1 MTQSYAEQQPRREAD
16 DKSSDGQKALPAKP
30 PSEAKIRSSSEDLVF
45 GQPVI
50 VTMRWILV
58 ASGLILVLL
67 NPDDL
72 GLMRVQIIVLLIL
85 AMANFYLH
93 SQLLMKRPVLDP
105 IVYAASAADLFLV
118 LLLIIVSNG
127 FESNLYVYFFPAIAS
142 FAVVFPTVWTL
153 TYVASTMAMY
163 GFISL
168 VTVGDGDPLTIL
180 ARLLMIAAI
189 GFCGNQ
195 YLRIERSRRQ
205 AAIEAQVEMKKYV
218 RKQQATA
225 PTGRPVRQP
234 Q

>member
-1 MTQSYAEQQPRREAD
+1 MTQSYAHKQPQTEAD
-16 DKSSDGQKALPAKP
+16 DKSSDGQVVSAAKP
-30 PSEAKIRSSSEDLVF
+30 TSNPKERSSSEDLVF

-50 VTMRWILV
+50 ITMRWILV

-72 GLMRVQIIVLLIL
+72 SVMRVQIVVLLIL

-93 SQLLMKRPVLDP
+93 SQLLIKRPVLDP
-105 IVYAASAADLFLV
+105 IVYTASAADLFLV
-118 LLLIIVSNG
+118 MLLIIVGNG
-127 FESNLYVYFFPAIAS
+127 FDSGLYVYFFPAIVS

-163 GFISL
+163 GFVSL
-168 VTVGDGDPLTIL
+168 VTGGDPLIIL

-205 AAIEAQVEMKKYV
+205 AAIEAQEEVKSYI
-218 RKQQATA
+218 RKQQGSTPAR
-225 PTGRPVRQP
+225 RPASQP

>member
-16 DKSSDGQKALPAKP
+16 DKSSDGQKALSAKP
-30 PSEAKIRSSSEDLVF
+30 PPKSKMRSSSEDLLF

-58 ASGLILVLL
+58 ASGLVLVLL

-72 GLMRVQIIVLLIL
+72 ALMRVQIVVLLIL

-105 IVYAASAADLFLV
+105 VVYAASAADLFLV

-127 FESNLYVYFFPAIAS
+127 FESNLYVYFFPAIVS

-163 GFISL
+163 GFVAL
-168 VTVGDGDPLTIL
+168 VSGGDPLIIL

-205 AAIEAQVEMKKYV
+205 AAAEAQLEMKKYI
-218 RKQQATA
+218 RKQKATT

>member
-1 MTQSYAEQQPRREAD
+1 MTQSYAEEQPHRQVKD
-16 DKSSDGQKALPAKP
+16 NSSDGQVVLPRKKQGK
-30 PSEAKIRSSSEDLVF
+30 SKMRTSSEDLIF

-72 GLMRVQIIVLLIL
+72 ALMRVQIIVLLIL

-118 LLLIIVSNG
+118 MVLIIVDNG
-127 FESNLYVYFFPAIAS
+127 FDSRLYVYFFPAIVS
-142 FAVVFPTVWTL
+142 FAVVFPSVWTL
-153 TYVASTMAMY
+153 TYVASTMALY
-163 GFISL
+163 GFVSL
-168 VTVGDGDPLTIL
+168 VSGGDPLIIL

-195 YLRIERSRRQ
+195 YLRIERARRE
-205 AAIEAQVEMKKYV
+205 AAIEAQAEMKKYM
-218 RKQQATA
+218 RKQKATT
-225 PTGRPVRQP
+225 PTGRPVSQP

>member
-1 MTQSYAEQQPRREAD
+1 MTQSYAEKQPQREVKDNPA
-16 DKSSDGQKALPAKP
+16 DGQVVLPSKKQAK
-30 PSEAKIRSSSEDLVF
+30 SKMRTSSEDLIF

-50 VTMRWILV
+50 VTMRWMLV

-72 GLMRVQIIVLLIL
+72 GLMRVQIVVLLIL

-118 LLLIIVSNG
+118 MVLIIVDNG
-127 FESNLYVYFFPAIAS
+127 FDSRLYVYFFPAIVS
-142 FAVVFPTVWTL
+142 FAVVFPSVWTL
-153 TYVASTMAMY
+153 TYVASTITMY

-168 VTVGDGDPLTIL
+168 VSGGDPLIIL

-195 YLRIERSRRQ
+195 YLRIERSRRE
-205 AAIEAQVEMKKYV
+205 AAVEAQVEMKKYL

-225 PTGRPVRQP
+225 PTGRPVSQP

>member
-1 MTQSYAEQQPRREAD
+1 MTQSYAEQQPRREVD
-16 DKSSDGQKALPAKP
+16 DKSSDGHMALPAKP
-30 PSEAKIRSSSEDLVF
+30 PPQSKTRSSSEDLVF

-72 GLMRVQIIVLLIL
+72 ALMRVQIVVLLIL

-93 SQLLMKRPVLDP
+93 SQLLIKRPVLDP
-105 IVYAASAADLFLV
+105 IIYAASAADLFLV
-118 LLLIIVSNG
+118 LLLIIVGNG
-127 FESNLYVYFFPAIAS
+127 FESNLYVYFFPAIVS

-168 VTVGDGDPLTIL
+168 VTVGDGDPLIIL

-189 GFCGNQ
+189 GFGGNQ

-205 AAIEAQVEMKKYV
+205 AAIEAQVELKNYL
-218 RKQQATA
+218 RQQQATA
-225 PTGRPVRQP
+225 PTRRPVSQS

>member
-1 MTQSYAEQQPRREAD
+1 
-16 DKSSDGQKALPAKP
+16 
-30 PSEAKIRSSSEDLVF
+30 
-45 GQPVI
+45 
-50 VTMRWILV
+50 MRWILV
-58 ASGLILVLL
+58 ASGLVLVLL

-72 GLMRVQIIVLLIL
+72 ALMRVQIVVLLIL

-93 SQLLMKRPVLDP
+93 SQLLVKRPVLDP
-105 IVYAASAADLFLV
+105 VVYAASAADLFLV

-127 FESNLYVYFFPAIAS
+127 FESNLYVYFFPAIVS

-163 GFISL
+163 GFVAL
-168 VTVGDGDPLTIL
+168 VSGGDPLIIL

-205 AAIEAQVEMKKYV
+205 AAAEAQLEMKKYI
-218 RKQQATA
+218 RKQKATT